1 VRESSQLA
9 AIVVVVSVLVAVD
22 PHVPRAG
29 RSAHAATRPSRPDII
44 LIVTDDQR
52 ARTFRWMPHVW
63 NEIVRRGRRFSNAM
77 VPTSVC
83 CPSRASLLTGLYAH
97 STRVWSNVE
106 GWRRFRD
113 AGMQRRTVAVWL
125 RAAGYRTGLVGK
137 YLNHFTAPHKPP
149 GWRRW
154 HSFVG
159 GNGAYYDY
167 QLMSTDGSL
176 RYYGSQPS
184 DYSTNVL
191 GRHAVRFIRST
202 PADRPLFLYFAP
214 FAPHGPATP
223 APSDIGRH
231 VPLRPFSRPDFNEA
245 DVGDKPSWI
254 RSLPFVSR
262 SAIDVYRANQYRSL
276 QAVDRAVQAMIQVQ
290 RERSRLF
297 NTMFIVMSDNGDMWG
312 EHRILGKFVPYDAA
326 TRVPLSIRWTK
337 RLGSGGGTDTRLAL
351 NLDVPVTIA
360 AAAHATT
367 DPAEGLNLFGDR
379 RRRGFVLEAAV
390 AKVPG
395 DNGTN
400 VARPPYC
407 GWRTM
412 RYLFV
417 RYGNGRQEL
426 YDYDRDPFELKD
438 RRGADAYAR
447 VKHRL
452 RRRARVACDPPPPGY
467 GWP

>member
-1 VRESSQLA
+1 VRKSSQLA

-125 RAAGYRTGLVGK
+125 RAAGYRTALVGK
-137 YLNHFTAPHKPP
+137 YLNHFTAPRKPP

-245 DVGDKPSWI
+245 DVSDKPSWI

-262 SAIDVYRANQYRSL
+262 SAIDAYRANQYRSL

-367 DPAEGLNLFGDR
+367 DPVEGLNLFGDR

-426 YDYDRDPFELKD
+426 YDYERDPFELKD